1 MEDIKTTKVNNAAA
15 DLPEV
20 PEVPEVPR
28 DPEGNILIDQV
39 STGRDNKNNYIV
51 PDDILEAYY
60 KELPEG
66 TTNVSND
73 KWVYKK
79 GILKKA
85 TKEIQRMGAES
96 LNAKLSQR
104 KSNKEILEDIARKNT
119 PIEELE
125 RLGLEAS
132 SENNMLV
139 AANYAAVLKAI
150 RGDIKALE
158 YIRDTLGEK
167 PVTEVNATIEEITPE
182 DKELLERVNA
192 RLNRNT

>member
-15 DLPEV
+15 DL
-20 PEVPEVPR
+20 PEVPR

-182 DKELLERVNA
+182 DKELLERVNR
-192 RLNRNT
+192 RLSDNT